1 MVGQWQHNWLWIYN
15 SSHRSLVKKTVVM
28 TNKLF
33 PPCDGFHFLWIY
45 SCLRRCGPHAYTV
58 AGGLR
63 NCRYTRFHSRVRSH
77 SLFCEYL
84 TNSRVAIYAKTGLCK
99 CFLQS
104 GSNNSRDHVRR
115 KPFTVWQTA
124 ESAFY
129 YEVLYISDMQFTYRT
144 TFPLKVAKVS
154 VLVAPWLDLNICF
167 SPGTDLSFS
176 DFCLNCTVKLFL
188 QMAQC

>member
-1 MVGQWQHNWLWIYN
+1 MLKKKKKGLLKSLFGRWLDNGRITGCE
-15 SSHRSLVKKTVVM
+15 STTVATEAWLKMVM
-28 TNKLF
+28 TNELF

-99 CFLQS
+99 RFLQS
-104 GSNNSRDHVRR
+104 GSNNSRDQVRR
-115 KPFTVWQTA
+115 KPFTV
-124 ESAFY
+124 
-129 YEVLYISDMQFTYRT
+129 
-144 TFPLKVAKVS
+144 
-154 VLVAPWLDLNICF
+154 
-167 SPGTDLSFS
+167 
-176 DFCLNCTVKLFL
+176 
-188 QMAQC
+188 